1 MSSLN
6 KSNPTKA
13 HILSRGPPTTCHHCG
28 QILTI
33 DHMLLECAVLRVSCD
48 EYYTADSLNTLFET
62 IPETCIVKFLRE
74 AGFFYLIWTVRH
86 SIQSLFWTIPK
97 LKQFFKFMYTTSDMS
112 GHISSTTLD
121 LNELATDKF
130 LNLITPPDLFVED
143 KQIWE
148 PYMWRTTNIS
158 WTMCVVVKQIQSI
171 QTCAVWVWTGF
182 VAISFDGNK
191 SRDTVRTLCWWYQE
205 VPVCIFL
212 VGRFQTVDERQY
224 NCVRM

>member
-1 MSSLN
+1 
-6 KSNPTKA
+6 
-13 HILSRGPPTTCHHCG
+13 
-28 QILTI
+28 
-33 DHMLLECAVLRVSCD
+33 MLLECAVLRVSCD
-48 EYYTADSLNTLFET
+48 EYYTADSLNILFET

-74 AGFFYLIWTVRH
+74 AGFFYLIWTVKH
-86 SIQSLFWTIPK
+86 SIQSLSWTIPK

-182 VAISFDGNK
+182 VAISSANTLTMDGYEAASLRRHSRFDGNK

-224 NCVRM
+224 NCVHM